1 MPRTLDLKALALARE
16 QGHLSILSEELDPS
30 SFEASFPALNASPQL
45 SLSNPILSKNK
56 AILLVCMY

>member
-16 QGHLSILSEELDPS
+16 QEPLSILSEELDPS
-30 SFEASFPALNASPQL
+30 SFEASFPALNASPAL

-56 AILLVCMY
+56 AIPPICTY